1 MNRSMKDVEREIEET
16 RERLDRTIGR
26 LEDKLSVS
34 SAVDEVIGGVRRSQY
49 GGAVEQVLSSIRN
62 NPVPVLVALAGI
74 GWLLR
79 RVERES
85 REGRRAT
92 ATPPPRPARY
102 PSPPRAE
109 DTGFLRDTDI
119 DPDLE
124 PPEFAQDPRGA
135 PPRGVPERPTGPIPD
150 PRRTAPADGG
160 I

>member
-34 SAVDEVIGGVRRSQY
+34 SAVDEVLGGVRRSQY

-85 REGRRAT
+85 REGKRAT
-92 ATPPPRPARY
+92 ATPPRPTRSTRY
-102 PSPPRAE
+102 PPPPRAP
-109 DTGFLRDTDI
+109 DTGFIRDEDI
-119 DPDLE
+119 DPDLQ
-124 PPEFAQDPRGA
+124 PPEFAPDA
-135 PPRGVPERPTGPIPD
+135 RPGRAHDTTIPD
-150 PRRTAPADGG
+150 SRRPAPAGSG
-160 I
+160 KV